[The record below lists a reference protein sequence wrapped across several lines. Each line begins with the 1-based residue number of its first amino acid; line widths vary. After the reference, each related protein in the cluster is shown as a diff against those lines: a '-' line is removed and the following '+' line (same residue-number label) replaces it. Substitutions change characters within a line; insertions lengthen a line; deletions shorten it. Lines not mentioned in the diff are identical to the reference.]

1 MGGTPCRSLNACI
14 GTCSPID
21 NHQDVWLCEL
31 GGDLLEEGLLPPHQG
46 RLAVDHPHE
55 QVGVQA
61 ETVDPR
67 VEVGLDVHACNVL
80 V

>member
-1 MGGTPCRSLNACI
+1 MTPCRTVEVGMFVS
-14 GTCSPID
+14 SPID